1 MPESRSNA
9 MNPRQKLRSSFA
21 AIMIAAIAGTASASS
36 GPIPLGDVIEWVEIS
51 IHMPDGRVI
60 KTTEP
65 KYPSRSR
72 VHITTGMLPP
82 FKRSSDA
89 SASGSDLEMQVELVE
104 DPSDLI
110 EELSP
115 EDVESGGAVDVATE
129 LESFDEPTTVDE
141 SSEES
146 SGAVRQFK
154 KSS

>member
-1 MPESRSNA
+1 
-9 MNPRQKLRSSFA
+9 MNPPQNLRSPLA
-21 AIMIAAIAGTASASS
+21 AIIIAAFAGTASASS

-65 KYPSRSR
+65 RYPSRSR
-72 VHITTGMLPP
+72 VHITTGKLPP

-110 EELSP
+110 EELTP
-115 EDVESGGAVDVATE
+115 EDVDSGEMDSVDVDLATE
-129 LESFDEPTTVDE
+129 LESLD
-141 SSEES
+141 
-146 SGAVRQFK
+146 
-154 KSS
+154 